1 MQILNLLTK
10 HMMIILTLL
19 SFMYS
24 FNIAMTS
31 AENDILSV
39 TGKITNQTNSKK
51 LPTELKINLYS
62 ITESGEKYE
71 QETVAKNGYFIFFIK
86 DNEESIY
93 FLETIYQDIKYA
105 SDFYNKKEA
114 TTSNITIDIYEK
126 DQSIPNLEIIVSKI
140 TLSKINYDTKQLSFI
155 REDILRNHSS
165 WTYYNDNV
173 LPTYQ
178 INLFDNTLS
187 AVGNIG
193 SGVFYKDIKMLN
205 VFMPVKPGLNS
216 ISTIHTVQMEEKNSY
231 KLNYTSNYRT
241 KILEIMVPKR
251 FSKIIKYD
259 DGFFYQGNISIQKEQ
274 LSVFRRENIESNKST
289 SLIINNIFNSTRASF
304 LENKLI
310 IVTSLFSSIVIA
322 IGVILTIGK
331 SKNKTQFKSKNIE

>member
-10 HMMIILTLL
+10 HIMIILTLL

-114 TTSNITIDIYEK
+114 TTSNITIDIQEK

-155 REDILRNHSS
+155 REDILQNHSS

-216 ISTIHTVQMEEKNSY
+216 ISTIHTVQMEEKN
-231 KLNYTSNYRT
+231 R
-241 KILEIMVPKR
+241 
-251 FSKIIKYD
+251 
-259 DGFFYQGNISIQKEQ
+259 Q
-274 LSVFRRENIESNKST
+274 
-289 SLIINNIFNSTRASF
+289 
-304 LENKLI
+304 
-310 IVTSLFSSIVIA
+310 
-322 IGVILTIGK
+322 
-331 SKNKTQFKSKNIE
+331 